1 MKTSNSF
8 YSNFKVLLILLFIF
22 IVIPGC
28 AGTMLVQIPKKEIQQ
43 YQNLKEGS
51 LALRTH
57 RLTAQKKP
65 KGRVAMTLKCAGK
78 LKDGD
83 YGTAN
88 YGWMG
93 TKIKRIPPALVKEL
107 SLNDD
112 SGALVEDVRSGGPAD
127 KGDIRGGD
135 IIINFGGQQVK
146 NEKQLAGL
154 IENTTPNTDVG
165 VDIIRG
171 GKTLTLNIHIAA
183 LKDNCYFDQPFDNPF
198 AKEQGQLTGTLRV
211 ALVDLGK
218 SQILMAKALGLDEEV
233 MLAKNQIK
241 NLEEGNLGTSDEV
254 DKAVEISASVQDAID
269 KEIVK
274 KTTLDADSKAV
285 FASAVPFYI
294 KGVLGTIATGAAAWV
309 IWKSLQE
316 KLDFSIIYKAAAL
329 YSIITNVPGLVSQL
343 STSTGQI
350 MDFMTANEID
360 NSEMEE
366 KLADKF

>member
-1 MKTSNSF
+1 MKANNSF
-8 YSNFKVLLILLFIF
+8 YLNFKVLPILLVVF

-28 AGTMLVQIPKKEIQQ
+28 ARTMLVQITQKEIQQ

-65 KGRVAMTLKCAGK
+65 KGRVATALKCAGK

-83 YGTAN
+83 YETAN

-93 TKIKRIPPALVKEL
+93 AKIKNIPPALVKEL

-127 KGDIRGGD
+127 KGDIQGGD
-135 IIINFGGQQVK
+135 IIVNFGGQQVI

-165 VDIIRG
+165 IDIIRG
-171 GKTLTLNIHIAA
+171 GKTLTVNIHIAA
-183 LKDNCYFDQPFDNPF
+183 LKDNCYFDQPFENPF
-198 AKEQGQLTGTLRV
+198 AKEQGQLTGSLRV
-211 ALVDLGK
+211 ALVNLGK
-218 SQILMAKALGLDEEV
+218 SQLLMAKALGLDEEV

-241 NLEEGNLGTSDEV
+241 SLEEGDLGTSDEV

-269 KEIVK
+269 KAIVE
-274 KTTLDADSKAV
+274 KTTLDAGSKAV
-285 FASAVPFYI
+285 FASAVPFYV
-294 KGVLGTIATGAAAWV
+294 KGVLGTIATGATAYA
-309 IWKSLQE
+309 IWQSMMG

-329 YSIITNVPGLVSQL
+329 YSIITNVPTLVSQL

-350 MDFMTANEID
+350 TDFMSANDID
-360 NSEMEE
+360 NSEME
-366 KLADKF
+366 KQLANKF